1 MLKPFFS
8 KVTLS
13 CLMLSFLMIG
23 QLTAQNLSD
32 PLPTDPQV
40 TKGKLENGLTYYIRP
55 NAKPANK
62 VELRLMIQAGSIL
75 EDEKQ
80 LGLAHFMEHMNFNGS
95 KNFEENELVDYLQ
108 SLGVDFGAD
117 LNAYTGFDQTVY
129 ILPIPTDK
137 PGNLETGFQ
146 ILEDWAHNALITDK
160 AIDDERG
167 VVLEES
173 RMGKGANDRMMKKFL
188 PKVLAGSL
196 YAERLPIGKDEVLK
210 NFEYDEVRRY
220 YRDWYRPNLMAV
232 AVVGDITKE
241 KAEALIKKHF
251 AGIKNPANAPERRY
265 AEVKPF
271 TTASAMVL
279 TDREAMNYDFSLI
292 FSAKKQAP
300 TKTLGDYRQ
309 GIVRALF
316 TQILNKRFRDI
327 AQGAQPPFVYA
338 YASIGNFMGFTLNH
352 EGLMLGAAPSGTI
365 EEAVNAVVAELL
377 KAQQYGFNTSEME
390 LAKKS
395 MMSRVEKVYNERN
408 TTESGTIIAEYVRNF
423 TEDEPIPG
431 IENEYQYY
439 KTFLPS
445 ITMEELNQVARE
457 WLAPEYL
464 ANYFA
469 MVTGPENGDKEMPS
483 DSELLNAVR
492 AAFEQTVTANE
503 EKVVAE
509 NLLAEEPTPGSIV
522 KEEKNSKLGTV
533 TYTLSNGIKVTT
545 KKTDF
550 KSDEILFQG
559 VKKGGKNNYGV
570 ADKSNVTFLS
580 EVIESMGYGDFTPTE
595 LTDALSGKTLRLTN
609 SLGDISNNVNGS
621 SSVEHFDAL
630 LELNYLQLTSPRFD
644 EALYKSFADKMKT
657 QFMFMKGNPQVAF
670 LDTMI
675 KVMFDNN
682 PLHPIAIPSAEDFDK
697 IDPKRVIEI
706 FKKEFSN
713 AGGFH
718 FFIVGN
724 IDESTLKP
732 LLEKYVASLPTEEG
746 TYTFKDNGLRMN
758 KGNVVFEFKKGS
770 DPKSLIIASY
780 HGEHAYSEDLALHM
794 SMLGDIMT
802 IKVIEEMREKMGAI
816 YGGGISGSMS
826 RDPFSNYS
834 ISMQLPCG
842 PENVQPLL
850 DEAKLQITAIKQQGP
865 SQKDL
870 DKVKASLLEK
880 HKENLK
886 KNNYW
891 VKKLENLIFWD
902 YSQARFLDLENRIKN
917 VSTAD
922 IKKAANIA
930 FNGEN
935 SFIGILNPETA
946 PATEK
951 AEAGQEEGVLAE

>member
-8 KVTLS
+8 KITVG
-13 CLMLSFLMIG
+13 CLLLSFLM
-23 QLTAQNLSD
+23 LTQVAAQNLSD
-32 PLPTDPQV
+32 PLPTDPSV

-108 SLGVDFGAD
+108 SIGVDFGAD

-129 ILPIPTDK
+129 ILPIPIDK

-146 ILEDWAHNALITDK
+146 IIEDWAHNALITDK

-251 AGIKNPANAPERRY
+251 AGIKNPANAPERHY

-271 TTASAMVL
+271 TAPSAMVL
-279 TDREAMNYDFSLI
+279 TDKEAMNYDFSLV
-292 FSAKKQAP
+292 FPAKKQMP
-300 TKTLGDYRQ
+300 MKTVGDYRQ
-309 GIVRALF
+309 SIVRSLF
-316 TQILNKRFRDI
+316 TQMLNKRFRDI
-327 AQGAQPPFVYA
+327 AQGAEPPFVYA
-338 YASIGNFMGFTLNH
+338 YATIGNFMGFTLKH
-352 EGLMLGAAPSGTI
+352 EGLMLGAAPSGEI
-365 EEAVNAVVAELL
+365 EDAVNAVVAELL
-377 KAQQYGFNTSEME
+377 KAQQFGFTDSELE

-395 MMSRVEKVYNERN
+395 TFSRVEKVYNERN
-408 TTESGTIIAEYVRNF
+408 TTESGRIIAEYVANF
-423 TEDEPIPG
+423 TEEEPMPG
-431 IENEYQYY
+431 IENEYAYY
-439 KTFLPS
+439 QTFLPT
-445 ITMEELNQVARE
+445 ITMEEINQ
-457 WLAPEYL
+457 LAQKWIDEAYVR
-464 ANYFA
+464 NYFA
-469 MVTGPENGDKEMPS
+469 MVTGPEKGNIQLPT
-483 DSELLNAVR
+483 DSELLNSVKT
-492 AAFEQTVTANE
+492 AFQQTVTANE

-509 NLLAEEPTPGSIV
+509 NLLAEEPTPGTIV
-522 KEEKNSKLGTV
+522 KEEKNDKLGTT

-559 VKKGGKNNYGV
+559 IKKGGTTSYGV
-570 ADKSNVTFLS
+570 ADKANVSFMS
-580 EVIESMGYGDFTPTE
+580 DVIESMGYGDFTPTQ
-595 LTDALSGKTLRLTN
+595 LTDILSGKTIRLTN
-609 SLGDISNNVNGS
+609 SMGNISNNVNGS
-621 SSVEHFDAL
+621 SSVADFASL
-630 LELNYLQLTSPRFD
+630 LELNYLQMTSPRYD
-644 EALYKSFADKMKT
+644 EALYASYANKMKT
-657 QFMFMKGNPQVAF
+657 QVMFMKGNPQVAF
-670 LDTMI
+670 IDTMI
-675 KVMFDNN
+675 KVMYDNN
-682 PLHPIAIPSAEDFDK
+682 PLHPIAIPTAEDFDQ

-724 IDESTLKP
+724 IDASTIKP

-746 TYTFKDNGLRMN
+746 NYAFQDNGLRMN
-758 KGNVVFEFKKGS
+758 DGNVLFEFKKGS
-770 DPKSLIIASY
+770 DPKSLIVASY
-780 HGEHAYSEDLALHM
+780 HGEHAYSEDLDLHI

-826 RDPFSNYS
+826 RDPYAHYS

-850 DEAKLQITAIKQQGP
+850 DEARHQISEIKKSGP
-865 SQKDL
+865 SEKDL
-870 DKVKASLLEK
+870 DKVKASILEK
-880 HKENLK
+880 RKENLK

-891 VKKLENLIFWD
+891 VSKLGSLIFWD
-902 YSQARFLDLENRIKN
+902 YSQERFFDLDNRIN
-917 VSTAD
+917 SVSVAD
-922 IKKAANIA
+922 IKKAANIV

-935 SFIGILNPETA
+935 SFIGVLYPETTA
-946 PATEK
+946 TTEK
-951 AEAGQEEGVLAE
+951 AKVEQEEGVLAE